1 MIEQFYLCRHE
12 DGRIVLSGRVEGIGC
27 TPMSAQAVDGQSAWQ
42 VCRERVDMACL
53 EHRPGY
59 GWFRCY
65 GR

>member
-1 MIEQFYLCRHE
+1 M
-12 DGRIVLSGRVEGIGC
+12 VLSDQIEGIGC
-27 TPMSAQAVDGQSAWQ
+27 TPMSAQPEEGMSAWQ
-42 VCRERVDMACL
+42 ACRERVDMYGL